1 MDGIYQKLLF
11 NICRYLLLLVRGRN
25 LGYPFVSGRDVNVG
39 IADMEEENLFY
50 NPYILYRKVILV

>member
-1 MDGIYQKLLF
+1 MVSIRNCYSIYVG
-11 NICRYLLLLVRGRN
+11 YLILLVRGRN